1 MLRMQSL
8 IRIAVGITAV
18 GLLAP
23 LANAQW
29 SLLAPGTREGSPGNN
44 RYYYLV
50 WASPIPGME
59 TQFNDWYQNNHM
71 GDLVQLPG
79 WVGAQ
84 RFRIVADVGT
94 RPTKLGYDAGYL
106 IVWDVDEKDFATANK
121 FVTDALRGGKSRRG
135 AGFNYGGDNGGS
147 GTYRVVSPR
156 LARPDGKSWTK
167 LDANDPTQ
175 TRPGRFMLMEF
186 TNAAPGKEAEFDKG
200 NQEHIQQMLQLPGFL
215 ATQRLVNDAAPTAR
229 GTPYK
234 PRYLTIYELEGK
246 NAAELNKVL
255 GEATKAGTVKPNPA
269 ASAADAQIV
278 FWEPISP
285 YITRED
291 FER

>member
-1 MLRMQSL
+1 MVTAAGPRRTSRRWSMPLSLFPPWRRGLTNASSKRRLIPCSCWTRAGEWWRQTGWRCSAKLQSARDTVASEVQGQRREIMQQMRSL

-50 WASPIPGME
+50 WASPVPGME

-94 RPTKLGYDAGYL
+94 RPTR
-106 IVWDVDEKDFATANK
+106 I
-121 FVTDALRGGKSRRG
+121 
-135 AGFNYGGDNGGS
+135 
-147 GTYRVVSPR
+147 
-156 LARPDGKSWTK
+156 
-167 LDANDPTQ
+167 
-175 TRPGRFMLMEF
+175 
-186 TNAAPGKEAEFDKG
+186 
-200 NQEHIQQMLQLPGFL
+200 
-215 ATQRLVNDAAPTAR
+215 
-229 GTPYK
+229 
-234 PRYLTIYELEGK
+234 
-246 NAAELNKVL
+246 
-255 GEATKAGTVKPNPA
+255 
-269 ASAADAQIV
+269 
-278 FWEPISP
+278 
-285 YITRED
+285 
-291 FER
+291 